1 MLCLA
6 LTTVALRRGRFPCD
20 LTVRQAFETTVCSP
34 PPRGLQG
41 KGKRMEAK
49 MKRGTASG
57 EVRLRGRALFICRV
71 IWIAFALF
79 NLVLSFL
86 NLLQPVFGGQIV
98 ICPLTFTCPASE
110 STLQILKQAQIPL
123 AAYDTYVLIFGLIF
137 GLIFLAMSVLLFW
150 RAFDQP
156 IGLFASFAFLFI
168 GFAVFLGNPPSTVP
182 PALVGSISLIQTSV
196 QDLCLG
202 FFLVTFPDGRFV
214 PRWSWLIGCTLFVQG
229 VFFQLPGPLNIL
241 SWPFPLIVIELV
253 LAYGSP
259 IAIQVYRY
267 RRVSSPA
274 QRQQTKWVIFGLV
287 SALLLLFVSFFSG
300 ALFPPDS
307 LYQLTSDP
315 FSSLA
320 FLLLPLSVSI
330 AILRSRLWDID
341 FIIQRTIVY
350 GTLTA
355 TLVVIY
361 AGLVIGLQTLVRLFI
376 GQISQSPVVIV
387 ASTLA
392 IAALF
397 RPLRHR
403 LQALIDR
410 RFYRRKYDAAKVVA
424 AFSATLRQEVDL
436 DTLREQLV
444 AVVQETMQPSH
455 VSLWLRPPARQ
466 QGTWR
471 ATPSVHAE
479 REATEER

>member
-1 MLCLA
+1 
-6 LTTVALRRGRFPCD
+6 
-20 LTVRQAFETTVCSP
+20 
-34 PPRGLQG
+34 
-41 KGKRMEAK
+41 

-86 NLLQPVFGGQIV
+86 NLLQPVFGGQIF

-110 STLQILKQAQIPL
+110 STLQVLKQAQIPL

-168 GFAVFLGNPPSTVP
+168 SFAVFLGNPPSTVP
-182 PALVGSISLIQTSV
+182 PALVVSISLIQTSV

-229 VFFQLPGPLNIL
+229 VFFQLPGPMNIL
-241 SWPFPLIVIELV
+241 SWPFPLIAIELV

-274 QRQQTKWVIFGLV
+274 QRQQTQWVIFGLV

-341 FIIQRTIVY
+341 IIINRTLVY
-350 GTLTA
+350 GSLTVLLTL
-355 TLVVIY
+355 LY
-361 AGLVIGLQTLVRLFI
+361 FGLIFG
-376 GQISQSPVVIV
+376 
-387 ASTLA
+387 
-392 IAALF
+392 
-397 RPLRHR
+397 
-403 LQALIDR
+403 LQALFGGLLHQTNAIALVISTLVIYVLFQPLRRRIQRIIDR
-410 RFYRRKYDAAKVVA
+410 RFYRHKYDAVRTLA

-436 DTLREQLV
+436 ATLSEHLV
-444 AVVQETMQPSH
+444 GVVQETMQPASI
-455 VSLWLRPPARQ
+455 SLWLHPPARQ

-471 ATPSVHAE
+471 ATPSLPE
-479 REATEER
+479 DE

>member
-1 MLCLA
+1 METK
-6 LTTVALRRGRFPCD
+6 LT
-20 LTVRQAFETTVCSP
+20 
-34 PPRGLQG
+34 
-41 KGKRMEAK
+41 
-49 MKRGTASG
+49 RGTTSG
-57 EVRLRGRALFICRV
+57 EVRLRGRALFIGRV

-79 NLVLSFL
+79 NLVLFLL
-86 NLLQPVFGGQIV
+86 NLFQPVFGGQVV
-98 ICPLTFTCPASE
+98 ICPLTFTCPVSE
-110 STLQILKQAQIPL
+110 STLQVLKQAQIPL

-168 GFAVFLGNPPSTVP
+168 SFAVFLGNPPSTVP
-182 PALVGSISLIQTSV
+182 PALVVSISLIQTSV

-241 SWPFPLIVIELV
+241 SWPFPLIAIELV

-274 QRQQTKWVIFGLV
+274 QRQQTQWVIFGLV

-341 FIIQRTIVY
+341 IIINRTLVY
-350 GTLTA
+350 GSLTVLLTL
-355 TLVVIY
+355 LY
-361 AGLVIGLQTLVRLFI
+361 FGLIFG
-376 GQISQSPVVIV
+376 
-387 ASTLA
+387 
-392 IAALF
+392 
-397 RPLRHR
+397 
-403 LQALIDR
+403 LQALFGGLLHQTNAIALVISTLVIYVLFQPLRRRIQRIIDR
-410 RFYRRKYDAAKVVA
+410 RFYRHKYDAVRTLA

-436 DTLREQLV
+436 ATLSEHLV
-444 AVVQETMQPSH
+444 GVVQETMQPASI
-455 VSLWLRPPARQ
+455 SLWLHPPARQ

-471 ATPSVHAE
+471 ATPSLPE
-479 REATEER
+479 DE

>member
-1 MLCLA
+1 
-6 LTTVALRRGRFPCD
+6 
-20 LTVRQAFETTVCSP
+20 
-34 PPRGLQG
+34 
-41 KGKRMEAK
+41 
-49 MKRGTASG
+49 MKRGTTSG
-57 EVRLRGRALFICRV
+57 EVRLRGRALLTFRV
-71 IWIAFALF
+71 IWIACALF
-79 NLVLSFL
+79 NLTLFLL
-86 NLLQPVFGGQIV
+86 NLLKPAFGGQIV
-98 ICPLTFTCPASE
+98 ICPLTFTCPPSE
-110 STLQILKQAQIPL
+110 STLQILKQAQIPP

-137 GLIFLAMSVLLFW
+137 GLIFLTMSALLFW
-150 RAFDQP
+150 RTFDQP
-156 IGLFASFAFLFI
+156 VGLLASFAFLFI

-241 SWPFPLIVIELV
+241 SWPFPLIAIELV

-259 IAIQVYRY
+259 IVIQIYRY
-267 RRVSSPA
+267 RRVSTA
-274 QRQQTKWVIFGLV
+274 VQRQQTKWVIFGLV

-307 LYQLTSDP
+307 LYQLTSEP

-320 FLLLPLSVSI
+320 FLLLPLSISI

-341 FIIQRTIVY
+341 VLINRTLVY
-350 GTLTA
+350 GTLTVL
-355 TLVVIY
+355 LVLVY
-361 AGLVIGLQTLVRLFI
+361 VGLVIGLGALVGLFTGQT
-376 GQISQSPVVIV
+376 GQSPIAIV
-387 ASTLA
+387 ASTLV
-392 IAALF
+392 IAALV
-397 RPLRHR
+397 RPLRQR

-410 RFYRRKYDAAKVVA
+410 RFYRRKYNAAKTLA

-436 DTLREQLV
+436 ATLSEHLV
-444 AVVQETMQPSH
+444 EVVQETMQPAS

-471 ATPSVHAE
+471 ATPSVSE
-479 REATEER
+479 DE

>member
-49 MKRGTASG
+49 MNRGTASG

-86 NLLQPVFGGQIV
+86 NLLQPVFGGQIF

-196 QDLCLG
+196 QHLCLG

-274 QRQQTKWVIFGLV
+274 QRQQTRWVILGLA

-300 ALFPPDS
+300 ALFPPLS
-307 LYQLTSDP
+307 LYQLTPDP

-320 FLLLPLSVSI
+320 FLLIPLSISI

-341 FIIQRTIVY
+341 VIINRALVY
-350 GTLTA
+350 GLLTITLALIYTGVVFGA
-355 TLVVIY
+355 QALLV
-361 AGLVIGLQTLVRLFI
+361 GFI
-376 GQISQSPVVIV
+376 RNNDGIVIV
-387 ASTLA
+387 GSTL
-392 IAALF
+392 IVAALF
-397 RPLRHR
+397 QPLRR
-403 LQALIDR
+403 GIQAIIDR
-410 RFYRRKYDAAKVVA
+410 RFYRRKYDAVKTLA
-424 AFSATLRQEVDL
+424 AFSTTLRQEVDL
-436 DTLREQLV
+436 EQLREQLV

-455 VSLWLRPPARQ
+455 VWLWLRPPEPSRKRQTWLLARID
-466 QGTWR
+466 
-471 ATPSVHAE
+471 E
-479 REATEER
+479 EERVEP

>member
-1 MLCLA
+1 
-6 LTTVALRRGRFPCD
+6 
-20 LTVRQAFETTVCSP
+20 
-34 PPRGLQG
+34 
-41 KGKRMEAK
+41 
-49 MKRGTASG
+49 MKRGTTSG

-79 NLVLSFL
+79 NLALSLL
-86 NLLQPVFGGQIV
+86 NLFKPVFGGQVV
-98 ICPLTFTCPASE
+98 ICPLTFTCPPSE

-137 GLIFLAMSVLLFW
+137 GLIFLTMSALLFW
-150 RAFDQP
+150 RAFDQLV
-156 IGLFASFAFLFI
+156 GLFASFAFLFI
-168 GFAVFLGNPPSTVP
+168 GFAGLIGDPSTVP
-182 PALVGSISLIQTSV
+182 PAVAVPIGLVQSSG

-214 PRWSWLIGCTLFVQG
+214 PRWSWLIGGTLFVQG
-229 VFFQLPGPLNIL
+229 IFFQLPGPLNIL
-241 SWPFPLIVIELV
+241 SWPFPLIAIELV

-259 IAIQVYRY
+259 IVIQIYRY
-267 RRVSSPA
+267 RRVSTAA

-307 LYQLTSDP
+307 LYQLTSEP

-320 FLLLPLSVSI
+320 FLLLPLSISI

-341 FIIQRTIVY
+341 FIIQRTLVY

-355 TLVVIY
+355 TLIVIY
-361 AGLVIGLQTLVRLFI
+361 AGLVIGLQTLVRLFT

-410 RFYRRKYDAAKVVA
+410 RFYRRKYNAAKTLA

-436 DTLREQLV
+436 ATLSEHLV
-444 AVVQETMQPSH
+444 GVVQETMQPASI
-455 VSLWLRPPARQ
+455 SLWLRPPARQ

-471 ATPSVHAE
+471 ATSSVPE
-479 REATEER
+479 DE

>member
-1 MLCLA
+1 
-6 LTTVALRRGRFPCD
+6 
-20 LTVRQAFETTVCSP
+20 
-34 PPRGLQG
+34 
-41 KGKRMEAK
+41 
-49 MKRGTASG
+49 
-57 EVRLRGRALFICRV
+57 V

-86 NLLQPVFGGQIV
+86 NLLQPVFGGQVV
-98 ICPLTFTCPASE
+98 ICPLTFTCPVSE
-110 STLQILKQAQIPL
+110 STLQVLKQAQIPL

-168 GFAVFLGNPPSTVP
+168 SFAVFLGNPPSTVP
-182 PALVGSISLIQTSV
+182 PALVVSISLIQTSV

-241 SWPFPLIVIELV
+241 SWPFPLIAIELV

-274 QRQQTKWVIFGLV
+274 QRQQTQWVIFGLV

-341 FIIQRTIVY
+341 IIINRTLVY
-350 GTLTA
+350 GSLTVLLTL
-355 TLVVIY
+355 LY
-361 AGLVIGLQTLVRLFI
+361 FGLIFG
-376 GQISQSPVVIV
+376 
-387 ASTLA
+387 
-392 IAALF
+392 
-397 RPLRHR
+397 
-403 LQALIDR
+403 LQALFGGLLHQTNAIALVISTLVIYVLFQPLRRRIQRIIDR
-410 RFYRRKYDAAKVVA
+410 RFYRHKYDAVRTLA

-436 DTLREQLV
+436 ATLSEHLV
-444 AVVQETMQPSH
+444 GVVQETMQPASI
-455 VSLWLRPPARQ
+455 SLWLHPPARQ

-471 ATPSVHAE
+471 ATPSLPE
-479 REATEER
+479 DE

>member
-1 MLCLA
+1 
-6 LTTVALRRGRFPCD
+6 
-20 LTVRQAFETTVCSP
+20 
-34 PPRGLQG
+34 
-41 KGKRMEAK
+41 MEAK

-57 EVRLRGRALFICRV
+57 EVRLRGRALFMCRV

-86 NLLQPVFGGQIV
+86 NLLQPVFGGQIF

-110 STLQILKQAQIPL
+110 STLQVLKQAQIPL

-182 PALVGSISLIQTSV
+182 PALVVSISLIQTSV

-241 SWPFPLIVIELV
+241 SWPFPLIAIELV

-287 SALLLLFVSFFSG
+287 GALLLLFVSFFSG

-307 LYQLTSDP
+307 LYQLTSEP

-341 FIIQRTIVY
+341 IIINRTLVY
-350 GTLTA
+350 GSLTVLLTL
-355 TLVVIY
+355 LY
-361 AGLVIGLQTLVRLFI
+361 FGLIFG
-376 GQISQSPVVIV
+376 
-387 ASTLA
+387 
-392 IAALF
+392 
-397 RPLRHR
+397 
-403 LQALIDR
+403 LQALFGGLLHQTNAIALVISTLVIYVLFQPLRRRIQRIIDR
-410 RFYRRKYDAAKVVA
+410 RFYRHKYDAVRTLA

-436 DTLREQLV
+436 ATLSEHLV
-444 AVVQETMQPSH
+444 GVVQETMQPASI
-455 VSLWLRPPARQ
+455 SLWLHPPARQ

-471 ATPSVHAE
+471 ATPSLPE
-479 REATEER
+479 DK

>member
-1 MLCLA
+1 METK
-6 LTTVALRRGRFPCD
+6 LT
-20 LTVRQAFETTVCSP
+20 
-34 PPRGLQG
+34 
-41 KGKRMEAK
+41 
-49 MKRGTASG
+49 RGTTSG
-57 EVRLRGRALFICRV
+57 EVRLRGRALFIGRV

-79 NLVLSFL
+79 NLVFFLL
-86 NLLQPVFGGQIV
+86 NLFQPVFGGQVV
-98 ICPLTFTCPASE
+98 ICPLTFTCPVSE
-110 STLQILKQAQIPL
+110 STLQVLKQAQIPL

-137 GLIFLAMSVLLFW
+137 GLIFLAMSALLFW
-150 RAFDQP
+150 RTFDQP
-156 IGLFASFAFLFI
+156 VGLFASFAFLFI
-168 GFAVFLGNPPSTVP
+168 GFSGLIGDPSTVP
-182 PALVGSISLIQTSV
+182 PAVVVSVTLIQQSG

-241 SWPFPLIVIELV
+241 SWPFPLIAIELV

-274 QRQQTKWVIFGLV
+274 QRQQTQWVIFGLV

-341 FIIQRTIVY
+341 IIINRTLVY
-350 GTLTA
+350 GSLTVLLTL
-355 TLVVIY
+355 LY
-361 AGLVIGLQTLVRLFI
+361 FGLIFG
-376 GQISQSPVVIV
+376 
-387 ASTLA
+387 
-392 IAALF
+392 
-397 RPLRHR
+397 
-403 LQALIDR
+403 LQALFGGLLHQTNAIALVISTLVIYVLFQPLRRRIQRIIDR
-410 RFYRRKYDAAKVVA
+410 RFYRHKYDAVRTLA

-436 DTLREQLV
+436 ATLSEHLV
-444 AVVQETMQPSH
+444 GVVQETMQPASI
-455 VSLWLRPPARQ
+455 SLWLHPPARQ

-471 ATPSVHAE
+471 ATPLVPSQSEAPDE
-479 REATEER
+479 R

>member
-1 MLCLA
+1 
-6 LTTVALRRGRFPCD
+6 
-20 LTVRQAFETTVCSP
+20 
-34 PPRGLQG
+34 
-41 KGKRMEAK
+41 
-49 MKRGTASG
+49 
-57 EVRLRGRALFICRV
+57 V

-86 NLLQPVFGGQIV
+86 NLLQPVFGGQIF

-110 STLQILKQAQIPL
+110 STLQVLKQAQIPL

-168 GFAVFLGNPPSTVP
+168 SFAVFLGNPPSTVP
-182 PALVGSISLIQTSV
+182 PALVVSISLIQTSV

-241 SWPFPLIVIELV
+241 SWPFPLIAIELV

-274 QRQQTKWVIFGLV
+274 QRQQTQWVIFGLV

-341 FIIQRTIVY
+341 IIINRTLVY
-350 GTLTA
+350 GSLTVLLTL
-355 TLVVIY
+355 LY
-361 AGLVIGLQTLVRLFI
+361 FGLIFG
-376 GQISQSPVVIV
+376 
-387 ASTLA
+387 
-392 IAALF
+392 
-397 RPLRHR
+397 
-403 LQALIDR
+403 LQALFGGLLHQTNAIALVISTLVIYVLFQPLRRRIQRIIDR
-410 RFYRRKYDAAKVVA
+410 RFYRHKYDAVRTLA

-436 DTLREQLV
+436 ATLSEHLV
-444 AVVQETMQPSH
+444 GVVQETMQPASI
-455 VSLWLRPPARQ
+455 SLWLHPPARQ

-471 ATPSVHAE
+471 ATPSLPE
-479 REATEER
+479 DE

>member
-1 MLCLA
+1 
-6 LTTVALRRGRFPCD
+6 
-20 LTVRQAFETTVCSP
+20 
-34 PPRGLQG
+34 
-41 KGKRMEAK
+41 
-49 MKRGTASG
+49 
-57 EVRLRGRALFICRV
+57 
-71 IWIAFALF
+71 
-79 NLVLSFL
+79 
-86 NLLQPVFGGQIV
+86 
-98 ICPLTFTCPASE
+98 
-110 STLQILKQAQIPL
+110 
-123 AAYDTYVLIFGLIF
+123 
-137 GLIFLAMSVLLFW
+137 
-150 RAFDQP
+150 
-156 IGLFASFAFLFI
+156 
-168 GFAVFLGNPPSTVP
+168 
-182 PALVGSISLIQTSV
+182 
-196 QDLCLG
+196 
-202 FFLVTFPDGRFV
+202 
-214 PRWSWLIGCTLFVQG
+214 
-229 VFFQLPGPLNIL
+229 LNIL

-479 REATEER
+479 SEATDER

>member
-1 MLCLA
+1 M
-6 LTTVALRRGRFPCD
+6 
-20 LTVRQAFETTVCSP
+20 
-34 PPRGLQG
+34 
-41 KGKRMEAK
+41 
-49 MKRGTASG
+49 
-57 EVRLRGRALFICRV
+57 
-71 IWIAFALF
+71 
-79 NLVLSFL
+79 
-86 NLLQPVFGGQIV
+86 
-98 ICPLTFTCPASE
+98 
-110 STLQILKQAQIPL
+110 
-123 AAYDTYVLIFGLIF
+123 
-137 GLIFLAMSVLLFW
+137 
-150 RAFDQP
+150 
-156 IGLFASFAFLFI
+156 
-168 GFAVFLGNPPSTVP
+168 
-182 PALVGSISLIQTSV
+182 SISLIQTSV

-241 SWPFPLIVIELV
+241 SWPFPLIAIELV

-274 QRQQTKWVIFGLV
+274 QRQQTQWVIFGLV

-341 FIIQRTIVY
+341 IIINRTLVY
-350 GTLTA
+350 GSLTVLLTL
-355 TLVVIY
+355 LY
-361 AGLVIGLQTLVRLFI
+361 FGLIFG
-376 GQISQSPVVIV
+376 
-387 ASTLA
+387 
-392 IAALF
+392 
-397 RPLRHR
+397 
-403 LQALIDR
+403 LQALFGGLLHQTNAIALVISTLVIYVLFQPLRRRIQRIIDR
-410 RFYRRKYDAAKVVA
+410 RFYRHKYDAVRTLA

-436 DTLREQLV
+436 ATLSEHLV
-444 AVVQETMQPSH
+444 GVVQETMQPASI
-455 VSLWLRPPARQ
+455 SLWLHPPARQ

-471 ATPSVHAE
+471 ATPSLPE
-479 REATEER
+479 DE